1 MISVIVPF
9 FNEKESIRELH
20 GRIVNVMKTVR
31 EPFEVIFVDDG
42 STDGTFNEIKSLS
55 PVRAFRF
62 RQNAG
67 QTAAFGCGIMNAQG
81 DIVVTM
87 DGDLEN
93 HPEDIPSLLEKL
105 KEGYDVVAGWRQN
118 RWQSQLFTRRLP
130 SVLANKIISRVTGVR
145 LNDHGCNLRAYRR
158 DVFGDISFYGE
169 MHRMLAAYLGMRGA
183 KIGEVAVSYSARK
196 FGTSKYGLSR
206 IFRVLLDVVS
216 LHFFREY
223 ATRPMH
229 FFGYVGFV
237 LIGLGASTFFGA
249 LYLRIFEGV
258 HFSRTPLPILI
269 AVFVVVGFQFILM
282 GLLGEIIV
290 RSRSGSASRNYDIR
304 DTIEIP

>member
-1 MISVIVPF
+1 M
-9 FNEKESIRELH
+9 
-20 GRIVNVMKTVR
+20 
-31 EPFEVIFVDDG
+31 
-42 STDGTFNEIKSLS
+42 
-55 PVRAFRF
+55 
-62 RQNAG
+62 
-67 QTAAFGCGIMNAQG
+67 
-81 DIVVTM
+81 
-87 DGDLEN
+87 
-93 HPEDIPSLLEKL
+93 
-105 KEGYDVVAGWRQN
+105 
-118 RWQSQLFTRRLP
+118 
-130 SVLANKIISRVTGVR
+130 
-145 LNDHGCNLRAYRR
+145 
-158 DVFGDISFYGE
+158 
-169 MHRMLAAYLGMRGA
+169 
-183 KIGEVAVSYSARK
+183 
-196 FGTSKYGLSR
+196 
-206 IFRVLLDVVS
+206 LLDVVS